1 MPEKITNNFNAD
13 EKILK
18 YVDKLDYFFNS
29 HKTLI
34 VAEFDLT
41 NKCNN
46 RCPLCCGVNAN
57 NKELSKEQIDN
68 IIEGLNSLECKGV
81 ILSGGGEPL
90 ISPYFEYALK
100 KLRSY
105 GIKCGVNSN
114 GLALTKELSYLIA
127 ENCEYLRISLDAAT
141 PEIYEKTHGMNEE
154 NFNKT
159 LENIKEFSRIKNEI
173 NSNVS
178 FGIGFLTSEKTI
190 CDMEKFVI
198 LSRDLGA
205 DFAQFRPFTEDML
218 DITDKYL
225 ELKNKYET
233 ENFKVRASLQK
244 YREMGNSGERN
255 YTKCRGM
262 FFSTVIT
269 ADAKVFACLH
279 HRQEEEYFLGE
290 ITDKNSLENIF
301 RSARFREVYEN
312 IDCKNCPP
320 LCRNDVFNRTLD
332 TLSLDVG
339 HKEFL

>member
-1 MPEKITNNFNAD
+1 MADKVTNNFNAD

-18 YVDKLDYFFNS
+18 YLDKLDYFFNS

-46 RCPLCCGVNAN
+46 RCPKCCGVNFN
-57 NKELSKEQIDN
+57 NQELNKEQIDN
-68 IIEGLNSLECKGV
+68 IIDGLNDLECRGV

-114 GLALTKELSYLIA
+114 GLALNEKLSYLIS

-141 PEIYEKTHGMNEE
+141 PEIYEKTHGMNEV

-159 LENIKEFSRIKNEI
+159 LNNIKEFAKIKNEI
-173 NSNVS
+173 NSNIS
-178 FGIGFLTSEKTI
+178 FGIGFLTSKETY
-190 CDMEKFVI
+190 CDMDEFVR
-198 LSRDLGA
+198 LCRDLGA

-218 DITDKYL
+218 DITEKYI

-233 ENFKVRASLQK
+233 DSFKVRASLQK
-244 YREMGNSGERN
+244 YREMGTLGKRDYNR
-255 YTKCRGM
+255 CRGM

-279 HRQEEEYFLGE
+279 HRQEEKFYLGE
-290 ITDKNSLENIF
+290 ITDKHSLENIF
-301 RSARFREVYEN
+301 RSARMREVYES
-312 IDCKNCPP
+312 IDCSNCPP